1 MNEKNYDYLA
11 NQVKYAGFGEQHH
24 EALKAAMIKGE
35 AQFMLTHQQDYGK
48 DSTVA
53 TLHFRKSDQQDMY
66 FFNRF
71 DLLLKNQQ
79 HPEPIKQSFYIH
91 AGQDN
96 VTLKEGYNLLSGRSV
111 LKEMTNKEGE
121 KYQAWLQLDFKQPSN
136 QGFDM
141 RQYNNNY
148 GYDLQ
153 ATLAR
158 FPIKELQNETERTRL
173 MESLQRG
180 NRQSVTLV
188 KDGND
193 QKVFVEAVPK
203 FKTLQFYDLSNGRL
217 QTQTLATPAV
227 DNKQGQEKAAENSS
241 MRNDKA
247 STMTSTNASA
257 AATKEASDNKV
268 GQASN
273 SKTVS
278 PANAAAED
286 APMTEKKSPR
296 KSQRARP

>member
-11 NQVKYAGFGEQHH
+11 NQVKYAGFGEQQH
-24 EALKAAMIKGE
+24 EALKAAMLKGE

-136 QGFDM
+136 QGFDL

-148 GYDLQ
+148 GYDLA
-153 ATLAR
+153 ATLSK
-158 FPIKELQNETERTRL
+158 FPIKELQNENERTRL

-180 NRQSVTLV
+180 NRQSVILV
-188 KDGND
+188 KDGNE

-217 QTQTLATPAV
+217 QTQSLATPAV
-227 DNKQGQEKAAENSS
+227 ENRQGQISENAS

-247 STMTSTNASA
+247 STMTSSNNNA
-257 AATKEASDNKV
+257 AAAKEASDHKV

-273 SKTVS
+273 TKTVS
-278 PANAAAED
+278 QANAATAED
-286 APMTEKKSPR
+286 APLAEKKSPR